1 MKRIN
6 DSVPFRIYE
15 LDGDQIVDGSL
26 RMTTD
31 YLIINAIYKDKDADL
46 IKSDLRSFK
55 IPLFEL
61 ENVDFKKGI
70 LKNLM
75 FIKCSSPASF
85 EDLPQHKKNV
95 YQLVVKHSYRK
106 LAIDFVERVREVL
119 KLDPQT

>member
-85 EDLPQHKKNV
+85 EDLPQHKENV